1 MTHSILKDDRIT
13 ISWLKGVLGQRLLL
27 VLLLVLLQVF
37 LGIAGVV
44 LAWILSGLV
53 DSALTRQQSEFVAFS
68 CGLAAL
74 MLLRVSANA
83 GCRYLREYACSSMEN
98 LLKQRLFRTLF
109 GSSYSCAR
117 SKHSADWMN
126 RLTSDAALVASG
138 VVDIVPGVSRLLVQ
152 FAGASFLMV
161 SLFPELGL
169 VVLLCV
175 PVALAASV
183 YVRRKLKALHK
194 GVQEADGEMRSA
206 ATEYLGNMLTV
217 HAYSWED
224 RAGELLGERLAQH
237 HAARMSRCSF
247 TNKVSLVFSASMTLM
262 YVLCAVGCAWGI
274 LIGVISSGVFV
285 AVIQLVGQI
294 RTPIA
299 NITGYGPLYSALLAS
314 AERLMEAE
322 GYPLDRPKGLLEQG
336 EVYAFYRNRFST
348 LGFREVRFRY
358 SDDSGLA
365 DWVLGGLDLRIDKGE
380 IVALIGPSGRG
391 KSTILKLMMGIVSPS
406 GGKLELLDKDGNANP
421 LDSRWRRLFA
431 YVPQGNSLMNG
442 TIRQVLG
449 FFNEDDDIDEDDE
462 RPHVK
467 DQKGFSCGDW
477 GTIERSDAGTGRE
490 RSGTERTG
498 TACDDLGAREYPEA
512 FRVDELP
519 KSPIDAS
526 GDSAYWRALEVA
538 CAAEFV
544 RLLPQGLETCLG
556 EGGSG
561 LSEGQMQR
569 IAVARAVFTGRPI
582 LLLDECTS
590 ALDEETEKR
599 MLHNLR
605 SLDGTTV
612 VIVTHKPAAL
622 EIADRVVSL

>member
-53 DSALTRQQSEFVAFS
+53 DSALTRQQSEFAAFS

-74 MLLRVSANA
+74 LVLRVSANA

-109 GSSYSCAR
+109 GLSYSCAR
-117 SKHSADWMN
+117 LKHSADWMN
-126 RLTSDAALVASG
+126 RLTGDAALVASG

-152 FAGASFLMV
+152 FVGASVLMV

-206 ATEYLGNMLTV
+206 ATEYLGNLLTI

-237 HAARMSRCSF
+237 HAARMSMCSF
-247 TNKVSLVFSASMTLM
+247 ANKVSLVFSASMTLM

-274 LIGVISSGVFV
+274 LIGAISSGVFV

-299 NITGYGPLYSALLAS
+299 NITGYGPRYSALLAS

-322 GYPLDRPKGLLEQG
+322 GYPLDRPKGLLEQD
-336 EVYAFYRNRFST
+336 EVHAFYWNHFAS
-348 LGFREVRFRY
+348 LYFCGVRFRY
-358 SDDSGLA
+358 SDDSGSA
-365 DWVLGGLDLRIDKGE
+365 DWVLDGFDLRIDRGE

-406 GGKLELLDKDGNANP
+406 DGKLELLDNDGNANP

-449 FFNEDDDIDEDDE
+449 FFNEDDDIDEDDD
-462 RPHVK
+462 RPPVK
-467 DQKGFSCGDW
+467 DQTGFSYGDW
-477 GTIERSDAGTGRE
+477 GATECYDENSGRESSGVECSRLTLEGYEARKCPESFCVDEPLGSPSDA
-490 RSGTERTG
+490 SSD
-498 TACDDLGAREYPEA
+498 C
-512 FRVDELP
+512 
-519 KSPIDAS
+519 
-526 GDSAYWRALEVA
+526 AYWSALEVA

-569 IAVARAVFTGRPI
+569 IAVARAVFSGRPI

-599 MLHNLR
+599 MLQNLR
-605 SLDGTTV
+605 SLDGVTV

-622 EIADRVVSL
+622 EIADRVISL

>member
-1 MTHSILKDDRIT
+1 MTHSILNDDRMT
-13 ISWLKGVLGQRLLL
+13 ISWLKGVLGRRLLL

-37 LGIAGVV
+37 LGISGVV
-44 LAWILSGLV
+44 LAWLLSGLV
-53 DSALTRQQSEFVAFS
+53 DSALVRQQDVFAVFS

-74 MLLRVSANA
+74 LVLRIIANA
-83 GCRYLREYACSSMEN
+83 ACRYLREYACSSMEN

-152 FAGASFLMV
+152 FAGASVLMI

-206 ATEYLGNMLTV
+206 ATEYLGNLLTI

-247 TNKVSLVFSASMTLM
+247 MNKVSLVFSASMSLM
-262 YVLCAVGCAWGI
+262 YALCAVGCAWGMMV
-274 LIGVISSGVFV
+274 GAISSGVFV
-285 AVIQLVGQI
+285 AVIQLIGQI

-299 NITGYGPLYSALLAS
+299 NITGYGPRCSALLAS

-322 GYPLDRPKGLLEQG
+322 GYPLDRPKGLLEQA
-336 EVYAFYRNRFST
+336 EVDAFYRNRFSA
-348 LGFREVRFRY
+348 LGFRDVRFRY
-358 SDDSGLA
+358 SDDLGST
-365 DWVLGGLDLRIDKGE
+365 DWVLDGFDLHIDKGE
-380 IVALIGPSGRG
+380 IVALAGPSGQG
-391 KSTILKLMMGIVSPS
+391 KSTVLKLMMGIVSPS
-406 GGKLELLDKDGNANP
+406 DGKLELLECNGGVTP
-421 LDSRWRRLFA
+421 LNSRWRRLFA

-449 FFNEDDDIDEDDE
+449 FFNEDDDIDEDDD
-462 RPHVK
+462 RPPVK
-467 DQKGFSCGDW
+467 DQTGFSYGDW
-477 GTIERSDAGTGRE
+477 GTTERSDAGTGRD
-490 RSGTERTG
+490 RSRTERAG
-498 TACDDLGAREYPEA
+498 TACDDLETRKCPES
-512 FRVDELP
+512 FCVDEPLG
-519 KSPIDAS
+519 SPSDAS
-526 GDSAYWRALEVA
+526 SDCAYWSALEVA

-569 IAVARAVFTGRPI
+569 IAVARAVFSGRPI

-599 MLHNLR
+599 MLQNLR
-605 SLDGTTV
+605 SLDGVTV

-622 EIADRVVSL
+622 EIADRVISL

>member
-1 MTHSILKDDRIT
+1 MIQGVLKDDRMAM
-13 ISWLKGVLGQRLLL
+13 SWLKGALGRRLGL
-27 VLLLVLLQVF
+27 VLLLVFLQVF
-37 LGIAGVV
+37 LGIAGVM
-44 LAWILSGLV
+44 LAWLLSELV
-53 DSALTRQQSEFVAFS
+53 DSALARQQAVFAVFS
-68 CGLAAL
+68 CGFAGL

-152 FAGASFLMV
+152 FAGASVLMV
-161 SLFPELGL
+161 SLFPKLGL

-175 PVALAASV
+175 PVALAASL
-183 YVRRKLKALHK
+183 YIRRKLKALHK

-206 ATEYLGNMLTV
+206 ATEYLGNLLTI

-274 LIGVISSGVFV
+274 LVGAISSGVFV

-299 NITGYGPLYSALLAS
+299 NITGYGPRFSAVLAS
-314 AERLMEAE
+314 TERLMEAE

-336 EVYAFYRNRFST
+336 EVDAFYRNRFSA
-348 LGFREVRFRY
+348 LDLRGVCFRY
-358 SDDSGLA
+358 SDDSGSA
-365 DWVLGGLDLRIDKGE
+365 DWVLDAFDLHIDKGE

-406 GGKLELLDKDGNANP
+406 GGELELIDKDGNAHP

-526 GDSAYWRALEVA
+526 SDSAYWRALEVA